1 MAPEPCPPPPPGQ
14 WAGPL
19 KGARSWGGLWDPL
32 YMVCSAGGPGGT
44 PPPDSLTQGPP
55 PSMLPIWGGGLTPP
69 PPTVCVPDT
78 LPLHP
83 QGDTSCPWHLFQ
95 VVSGSPSHP
104 PAMVSILGV
113 LQDPPG
119 SPHAP
124 LHPPWY
130 LVLGSLGAPPS
141 PCYLVIGS
149 SQDPLPIVAHPGGHW
164 GGPLPQGPGEPLR
177 PPAHDVHPWGGLG
190 HHPLPV
196 VLDPRGVW
204 GP

>member
-1 MAPEPCPPPPPGQ
+1 MTPEPWPPPGR
-14 WAGPL
+14 WATPL
-19 KGARSWGGLWDPL
+19 KAARSWGDLRDPL

-44 PPPDSLTQGPP
+44 PPPDSLTQG
-55 PSMLPIWGGGLTPP
+55 TPP
-69 PPTVCVPDT
+69 HASYLGRGPDTPPTVCVPDT

-83 QGDTSCPWHLFQ
+83 QGDTPCPWHLFQ

-104 PAMVSILGV
+104 PPMVSILEG

-164 GGPLPQGPGEPLR
+164 GGPLPQGPGDPLR
-177 PPAHDVHPWGGLG
+177 PPAHDVHPWGGPG
-190 HHPLPV
+190 TSPP
-196 VLDPRGVW
+196 PRGT
-204 GP
+204 